1 MRVRGIN
8 VIDCVF
14 KKDKISESLK
24 KATSEEF
31 KKKIRKMKNPY
42 GNGDSS
48 FKIINIL
55 KKTKLTDKLLTK
67 NITI

>member
-8 VIDCVF
+8 VMDCVF

-42 GNGDSS
+42 GNG
-48 FKIINIL
+48 IL
-55 KKTKLTDKLLTK
+55 LLK
-67 NITI
+67 